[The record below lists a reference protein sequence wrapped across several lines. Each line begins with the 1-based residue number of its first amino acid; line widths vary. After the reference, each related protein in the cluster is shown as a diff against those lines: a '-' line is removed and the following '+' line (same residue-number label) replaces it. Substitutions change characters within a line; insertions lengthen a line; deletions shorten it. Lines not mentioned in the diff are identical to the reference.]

1 MEYIEDADE
10 DALLDAL
17 LDDAS
22 SDEGSDEA
30 NVIIHREDPEDY
42 HHEAQEDDA
51 ELQHTTDQED
61 SDEDFSLN
69 SKLKTRRKRK
79 IKKEVKK
86 VTVKAKA
93 VKEIFDSTNYLTTH
107 DECNANPNF
116 AVVVDFLDKFA
127 EHLDIK
133 PIPIKS
139 LERHIKDSS
148 EKVDQD
154 LIQIHTALLK
164 RVKLSKKMLVTRRS
178 WEKALLLFCKKSKIL
193 RRESIGT
200 ELENVGYSELDVNVK
215 LKILKVL
222 MEAQFDV
229 GDFKVVTE
237 TLPVES
243 LRHEPAGRDVDGR
256 LYWTLTD
263 EFAEIRLVMIMMM
276 NSIEFIMK
284 LDTY

>member
-17 LDDAS
+17 LEDAS

-30 NVIIHREDPEDY
+30 NVLIHREDPDEY
-42 HHEAQEDDA
+42 YHEAQEDDA
-51 ELQHTTDQED
+51 ELQHTTEQED

-139 LERHIKDSS
+139 LERHIKDTS

-263 EFAEIRLVMIMMM
+263 EFAEIRLVMIVMM

>member
-17 LDDAS
+17 LEEAS

-30 NVIIHREDPEDY
+30 NVLIHREDPDEY
-42 HHEAQEDDA
+42 YHEAQEDDA

-139 LERHIKDSS
+139 LERHIKDTS

>member
-17 LDDAS
+17 LEEAS

-30 NVIIHREDPEDY
+30 NVLIHREDPDEY
-42 HHEAQEDDA
+42 YHEAQEDDA

-139 LERHIKDSS
+139 LERHIKDTS

-276 NSIEFIMK
+276 NGLEFIMK
-284 LDTY
+284 LDTD

>member
-17 LDDAS
+17 LEEAS

-30 NVIIHREDPEDY
+30 NVLIHREDPEDY
-42 HHEAQEDDA
+42 HHEVQEDDA

-139 LERHIKDSS
+139 LERHIKDTS

>member
-17 LDDAS
+17 LDEAS

-30 NVIIHREDPEDY
+30 NVLIHREDPDDY
-42 HHEAQEDDA
+42 HHEVQDDDA
-51 ELQHTTDQED
+51 ELQHTTEQED
-61 SDEDFSLN
+61 SDEDFSL
-69 SKLKTRRKRK
+69 SRKLKTRRKRK
-79 IKKEVKK
+79 IKKETKK
-86 VTVKAKA
+86 VK
-93 VKEIFDSTNYLTTH
+93 VKEISDSANSLLTTH

-116 AVVVDFLDKFA
+116 AVIVDFLDKFA

-139 LERHIKDSS
+139 LECHLKDTS

-178 WEKALLLFCKKSKIL
+178 WEKALLLFCKKSKLL

-276 NSIEFIMK
+276 NAFEFIMK
-284 LDTY
+284 

>member
-17 LDDAS
+17 LEEAS

-30 NVIIHREDPEDY
+30 NVLIHREDPEDY
-42 HHEAQEDDA
+42 HHEVQEDDA

-139 LERHIKDSS
+139 LERHIKDTS

-276 NSIEFIMK
+276 NGFEFIMK
-284 LDTY
+284 

>member
-17 LDDAS
+17 LEDAS

-30 NVIIHREDPEDY
+30 NVLIHREDPDEY
-42 HHEAQEDDA
+42 YHEAQEDDA
-51 ELQHTTDQED
+51 ELQHTTEQED

-139 LERHIKDSS
+139 LERHIKDTS

>member
-17 LDDAS
+17 LEEAS

-30 NVIIHREDPEDY
+30 NVLIHREDPDEY
-42 HHEAQEDDA
+42 YHEAQEDDA
-51 ELQHTTDQED
+51 ELQHTTEQED

-139 LERHIKDSS
+139 LERHIKDTS

>member
-17 LDDAS
+17 LEEAS

-30 NVIIHREDPEDY
+30 NVLIHREDPDDY
-42 HHEAQEDDA
+42 YHEAQEDDA

-116 AVVVDFLDKFA
+116 AVIVDFLDKFA

-139 LERHIKDSS
+139 LERHMKDSS

-263 EFAEIRLVMIMMM
+263 EFAEIRLVIIVMM

>member
-17 LDDAS
+17 LEEAS

-30 NVIIHREDPEDY
+30 NVLIHREDPDDY
-42 HHEAQEDDA
+42 YHEAQEDDA

-116 AVVVDFLDKFA
+116 AVIVDFLDKFA

-263 EFAEIRLVMIMMM
+263 EFAEIRLVMIVMM